1 MDYHAGFM
9 LAESMNPCPYAF
21 HNHSCS
27 LASERGK
34 PKPDSWAD
42 TNINLTVRP
51 GKISCNIIF
60 SGNKFYK
67 FDIDK
72 YCKVK

>member
-60 SGNKFYK
+60 LVINFINLILIS
-67 FDIDK
+67 I
-72 YCKVK
+72 VK